1 MSAKRWR
8 LRGGDEEEVSH
19 LAATLELPPL
29 LTRILWNRGI
39 RDVAGGRSFL
49 HPSSEDVTDPFAF
62 PQMRRAVERI
72 ARALAVG
79 ERIVVHGDYDVDGIT
94 GTAILFETLRE
105 LSDLSDKSDPSD
117 RSGQV
122 DYYIP
127 DRQADG
133 YGVNPRVV
141 ERLRREGA
149 GLLVTVDCGVSA
161 HEGLE
166 RARQSGMEVIVTDHH
181 LLPDRLP
188 EAYAILHPEL
198 VEGSRIEDGILK
210 MEEGKN
216 RDDPS
221 SILHPPSST
230 LSGAG
235 MAWKLAQAL
244 ATKKMEDGRWKS
256 EESLFYHL
264 SSLFDLVALG
274 TIADMVPLVGEN
286 RFLVRKGL
294 DLLSSPTLRPG
305 LAALKTAAGI
315 EGKRVG
321 VGQVHFQIAP
331 RINAPGRVAHGAD
344 AVRLLTTRDPEV
356 AYRLARR
363 LDELNRERQAIEEV
377 VLDEARGEAL
387 RQYRKGTPQVLV
399 LGSPRWHPG
408 VIGIVAARLAEEFYR
423 PVVLIALKDGLGK
436 GSARSIPGFHLYE
449 AIRACGDLL
458 EGYGGHR
465 YAAGLTVR
473 TEQIE
478 TLRRRLDRQA
488 EERLSSED
496 LRPTVT
502 VDAEAAPSDLLFDL
516 VKQIRTLE
524 PYGVGNPEPILAF
537 RDVEVVQSR
546 VVGQGHL
553 KLRVRRGAGMGCE
566 AIGFRMGERLTEISG
581 IGARCHLAG
590 VPQLQEWQGTYGVQ
604 IQIRD
609 LRSAKEPLF
618 N

>member
-1 MSAKRWR
+1 
-8 LRGGDEEEVSH
+8 
-19 LAATLELPPL
+19 
-29 LTRILWNRGI
+29 
-39 RDVAGGRSFL
+39 
-49 HPSSEDVTDPFAF
+49 
-62 PQMRRAVERI
+62 
-72 ARALAVG
+72 
-79 ERIVVHGDYDVDGIT
+79 
-94 GTAILFETLRE
+94 
-105 LSDLSDKSDPSD
+105 
-117 RSGQV
+117 

-149 GLLVTVDCGVSA
+149 GLLITVDCGVSA

-166 RARQSGMEVIVTDHH
+166 RARQLGMEVIVTDHH

-188 EAYAILHPEL
+188 EAYAILHPEVGVGGRRL
-198 VEGSRIEDGILK
+198 EATASSLNPRASYGS
-210 MEEGKN
+210 
-216 RDDPS
+216 P
-221 SILHPPSST
+221 

-235 MAWKLAQAL
+235 MAFKLAQAL
-244 ATKKMEDGRWKS
+244 IEGKS
-256 EESLFYHL
+256 GVRSQESGVDSL
-264 SSLFDLVALG
+264 STLFDLVALG

-294 DLLSSPTLRPG
+294 DLLSAPTLRRG
-305 LAALKTAAGI
+305 LAALKAVAGI

-331 RINAPGRVAHGAD
+331 RINAPGRVAQGGE

-377 VLDEARGEAL
+377 VLEEARGEAL
-387 RQYRKGTPQVLV
+387 RLYREGAPQVLV

-423 PVVLIALKDGLGK
+423 PAVLIALKDGLGK

-449 AIRACGDLL
+449 AIHACGDLL

-478 TLRRRLDRQA
+478 SLRRRLDRLA

-502 VDAEAAPSDLLFDL
+502 VDAEAAPADLRFDL
-516 VKQIRTLE
+516 VKQIQALG
-524 PYGVGNPEPILAF
+524 PYGVGNPEPVLAF

-553 KLRVRRGAGMGCE
+553 KLRVKASSQRSAVSGQAVE
-566 AIGFRMGERLTEISG
+566 AIGFKMGDRLSHAAG
-581 IGARCHLAG
+581 VGARCHLAC